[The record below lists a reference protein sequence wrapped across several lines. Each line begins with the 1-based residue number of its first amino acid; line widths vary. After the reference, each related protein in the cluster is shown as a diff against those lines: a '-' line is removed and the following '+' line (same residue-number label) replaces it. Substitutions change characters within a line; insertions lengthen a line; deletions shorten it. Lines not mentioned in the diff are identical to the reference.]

1 MPSSKGFRKPSKDRT
16 GEPVALGDLLDGLL
30 AQRPLQTGARV
41 GRLVNDWGRVVGQ
54 RLADESAPA
63 GLEGGTL
70 TIAVRS
76 SAWGTQ
82 LEFLAD
88 EVRRKVNT
96 ELGSQEVKRVRIV
109 VAPDR
114 LSGPHPTHPEAPPT
128 HP

>member
-41 GRLVNDWGRVVGQ
+41 GRLVNEWERVVGD
-54 RLADESAPA
+54 RLAAESAPA
-63 GLEGGTL
+63 GLENGTL

-88 EVRRKVNT
+88 EVRAKVNA
-96 ELGSQEVKRVRIV
+96 ELGSEEVKRVRV
-109 VAPDR
+109 TVTPER
-114 LSGPHPTHPEAPPT
+114 LSEG
-128 HP
+128 